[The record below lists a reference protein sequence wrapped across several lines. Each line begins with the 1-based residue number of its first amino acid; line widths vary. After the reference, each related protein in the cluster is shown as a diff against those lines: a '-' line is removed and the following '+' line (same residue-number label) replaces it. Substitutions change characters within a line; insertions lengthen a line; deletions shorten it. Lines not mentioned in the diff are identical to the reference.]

1 MWHILSFRKSEKFF
15 VFLILSVEVATSVN
29 SDATYSVTP
38 GMDAG
43 DSLLYYYLLSSG
55 RFWMLPSLFGPT
67 EKDEKKGQAPTK
79 SCSFSVFLS

>member
-43 DSLLYYYLLSSG
+43 DSLLYYLLSSG